1 MAKPVILAID
11 DERAVLNAVAGDL
24 RPHYGRDY
32 RVETAASGA
41 EALDLLQ
48 EMRKRNRPVA
58 LLLADQ
64 RMPEMDGVTFLQQAK
79 DLYPD
84 AKRALL
90 TAYAD
95 TEAAIRAINQ
105 VDLHYYLQKPWDPP
119 EERLYPV
126 LDDLLETWR
135 PPPPAADL
143 RIIGHRWSRA
153 SHELREFLARNLVP
167 YQWLDVEADQEEAQT
182 LLELVGSDGTELPV
196 AVFADGAAL
205 IQPTATELAGRI
217 GLRVAAERP
226 FYDLVVVGAGP
237 AGLAAAVYGASEGLQ
252 TLLVERRAPGG
263 QAGMSS
269 KIMNYLGFPL
279 GLSGADLTNRARQ
292 QAVNFKAEIVT
303 PQEATSLRLQDGYH
317 IVGLADG
324 SEVSSRALI
333 IATGVAYRTLDVP
346 GAGDLQGTGVYYS
359 ASRIEAEQV
368 RGGDAYVVGGGNSAG
383 QAALFLAQYA
393 ATVTIL
399 IRGES
404 LAATM
409 SRYLIDEIDAAP
421 NVELRPKTQVAE
433 AKGSGHLEALT
444 LLRDDGASETV
455 PAAGLF
461 IFIGMAPRTDWV
473 AGVVERDPKGF
484 IYSGSDLGVSP
495 RGWALER
502 PPFPLETSVP
512 GVFVAG
518 DVRAGS
524 GKRVAAAVGE
534 GSMAV
539 RFIHEHLASQ

>member
-1 MAKPVILAID
+1 MVKPVILAVD
-11 DERAVLNAVAGDL
+11 DDRAVLTAVAGDL
-24 RPHYGRDY
+24 RPQYGRDY
-32 RVETAASGA
+32 RVETAISGQ
-41 EALDLLQ
+41 EALSLLR
-48 EMRKRNRPVA
+48 ELKKRNRPVA

-64 RMPEMDGVTFLQQAK
+64 RMPEMDGVTFLQEAK
-79 DLYPD
+79 ELYPD
-84 AKRALL
+84 TKRALL

-135 PPPPAADL
+135 PPPPTADL
-143 RIIGHRWSRA
+143 RIIGHPWSQQ
-153 SHELREFLARNLVP
+153 SHNIRDFLSRNLVP
-167 YQWLDVEADQEEAQT
+167 YQWLDIEHSEEARE
-182 LLELVGSDGTELPV
+182 LLELVGGDVGRLPV
-196 AVFADGAAL
+196 AVLEDGQAM
-205 IQPTATELAGRI
+205 IQPTASELAARI
-217 GLRVAAERP
+217 GLRVTAEKP

-252 TLLVERRAPGG
+252 TLLVEREAPGG

-303 PQEATSLRLQDGYH
+303 PQEATSLRLKDGYR
-317 IVGLADG
+317 IVELADG
-324 SEVSSRALI
+324 SEVSSGAVI

-346 GAGDLQGTGVYYS
+346 GAPDLQGAGVYYS

-368 RGGDAYVVGGGNSAG
+368 RGSDVYVVGGGNSAG
-383 QAALFLAQYA
+383 QAAMFLAQYA
-393 ATVTIL
+393 AAVSVL
-399 IRGES
+399 IRGDA

-409 SRYLIDEIDAAP
+409 SRYLIDEIEAAP
-421 NVELRPKTQVAE
+421 NVEVRTRTEVVE
-433 AKGSGHLEALT
+433 AKGSGHLESLS
-444 LLRDDGASETV
+444 LVRDDGTSETV

-473 AGVVERDPKGF
+473 ADVVERDAKGF
-484 IYSGSDLGVSP
+484 IYSGADLGLSP

-502 PPFPLETSVP
+502 PPLPLETSVP

-518 DVRAGS
+518 DVRSGS

-539 RFIHEHLASQ
+539 RFVHEHLASR